1 VAAPLLGLTT
11 LYAKRHRAAVLRAG
25 HQGNTLTLG
34 TALFRAIIECR
45 AGTVMS
51 INTFDDT
58 WKLVRHPDRV
68 SIWRFRKCC
77 RKLRALSSETP
88 PGTDYPFILMAG
100 ERRSYN
106 ANQIYRQPAW
116 RKVDRDGAMRLH
128 PEDAATLGLSD
139 GAQALCRSASGELQV
154 TVELD
159 DNLRRGT
166 ATLPHGYGQRFADGE
181 PTGPQLNRLTTGSHC
196 DPLTRTPYHKYVP
209 VFIEA
214 VAG

>member
-1 VAAPLLGLTT
+1 MLGLAAAISSARAVAAAFVAAC
-11 LYAKRHRAAVLRAG
+11 YRATFVLPASLAIARAG
-25 HQGNTLTLG
+25 M
-34 TALFRAIIECR
+34 
-45 AGTVMS
+45 VMS
-51 INTFDDT
+51 INA
-58 WKLVRHPDRV
+58 WKLVRHPDRR
-68 SIWRFRKCC
+68 IDLAIPEMLQE
-77 RKLRALSSETP
+77 LRALSSETL

-106 ANQIYRQPAW
+106 ANQIYRHPAW

-139 GAQALCRSASGELQV
+139 GAKAMCRSATGELQV

-181 PTGPQLNRLTTGSHC
+181 PTGPQLNRLTTGAHC